1 MATEKP
7 GSRDAVLE
15 RMTEQLADSE
25 RRLQAERE
33 HITERESRVA
43 ELERDHRLAV
53 DVKRERIE
61 LVERSRQIAGL
72 IEQMPCA
79 CAGSRCPRCAAL
91 ELLQS

>member
-1 MATEKP
+1 MATKKP
-7 GSRDAVLE
+7 GSRDAALE
-15 RMTEQLADSE
+15 RVSEQWAESE
-25 RRLQAERE
+25 RQLQAERE
-33 HITERESRVA
+33 RIAELESRVA